1 MRKQDFYTVEPEAHS
16 MLRIVHG
23 RGVGGR
29 RGGGGPLSPVLNRD
43 AFYFGTKLTCN

>member
-16 MLRIVHG
+16 MLRIVHR
-23 RGVGGR
+23 RGVGV
-29 RGGGGPLSPVLNRD
+29 GGGPLSPVLNRD